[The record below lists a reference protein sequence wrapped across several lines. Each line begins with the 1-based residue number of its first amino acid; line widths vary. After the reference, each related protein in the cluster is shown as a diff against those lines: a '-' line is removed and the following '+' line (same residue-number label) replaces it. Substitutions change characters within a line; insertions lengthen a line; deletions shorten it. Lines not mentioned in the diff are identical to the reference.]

1 MLNPFVKKKS
11 FLIPLP
17 SRKGKT
23 TSRVGQIEKRHMW
36 DIFQLFP
43 NVPEQQIEQYKNFLL
58 IYLSHA
64 MLYS

>member
-1 MLNPFVKKKS
+1 MLNPFVKKKYIYT
-11 FLIPLP
+11 FKP
-17 SRKGKT
+17 SHKGKHAL
-23 TSRVGQIEKRHMW
+23 RVGQIEKRHVW

-43 NVPEQQIEQYKNFLL
+43 NIPEQRIEQYKNFLL